1 MFEFS
6 RFSLRRLLLI
16 LLVASATIIGG
27 AALRLPTDN
36 TVYAQTG
43 APGSPTGISIRPA
56 TRGYPD
62 RWPLMFT
69 WTRNKVN
76 WWNHSWR
83 MTKLPSSTLYFYEEA
98 EPVARLTRIL
108 VAESDSTFLARFDYN
123 LHTFTQSKTIPK
135 IIYTSHHTFEQT
147 NTIAEFVPEG
157 VAGFTEFT
165 KGRVVFPYTGSNS
178 DFLHVLVHENAHI
191 HMIHK
196 LKHVFKAN
204 GINDISKLLPTI
216 WFAEGLA
223 EYESMGLDPETGR
236 HRMDTETEMYMR
248 DAVLND
254 RFPTIR
260 DMRLYPDWERV
271 YKYGHALVQYMGA
284 QYGEDRIHDLLSN
297 WHHIFRNR
305 NSFSWL
311 RRRPLDTF
319 DPLSPGVEYHD
330 PPFIW
335 AGENEVPVSF
345 RDGRWIAHS
354 TSGPVDSLEGSA
366 VDDLVSLSE
375 NIQLDDRWYRI
386 IYTSGG
392 NPAFYHP
399 DHGKALSWEGR
410 NATSVIRRKKEA
422 FEDSAYNLMSFEK
435 LVEWW
440 YDIELEQLSEQWHD
454 ATRAY
459 YQPWLA
465 ERSSVKDMVSISQGA
480 PELWPTV
487 SRDGKLVFYKAFH
500 DDYVFTLLV
509 MDLETGDTI
518 ELASENTPETE
529 SIHILGEGGDLW
541 PVGDGMY
548 RAVYTAQY
556 RDRDIIY
563 FQDLVRGEDG
573 SLELIGSRR
582 IGFDPIASDIIAIS
596 GVRFT
601 SDHDKI
607 VFSGLG
613 LNGMQ
618 DIFLADLT
626 ERRIEQRLTEDLASD
641 RMPVMWNDHIIF
653 ASDRSSPST
662 TFAYHLFSYD
672 LETGQI
678 HQLTDSSGDE
688 LNPHLSSDGSRLF
701 FQSDASGVSNIYEWI
716 ENEDPIQLT
725 DVTTGVFAPS
735 AVGPD
740 TLLVSAFYDGEYRL
754 RLVPI
759 NRAIDR
765 GGVSPDLEQKIGA
778 DFITEMTLTGM
789 RVPWDAES
797 ISAADQLASIPMES
811 TPYRPAFSL
820 DDFYA
825 SSEFGGARSYN
836 ASVFGSEIRFSDI
849 LGNHMV
855 GAAVWN
861 GPRRG
866 LNDLSWVLTYW
877 NQRNRMKLGGSI
889 FKTSGIYF
897 NLARQDFYI
906 RERAGFNT
914 QLNFPFNQFSD
925 LDLFLGIATERRRL
939 GTVDGSIKFRQ
950 LEVGIGY
957 TRDVA
962 SWGPAGP
969 RRGWIFSAFFDQI
982 FNASDKFSTFTRY
995 LVTDIR
1001 GYYPLQRYIV
1011 AAGRAAWGTSTGT
1024 EPEFFFLGGGF
1035 FLRGYWNLYS
1045 LYGSSY
1051 ELVNTELRLQPM
1063 EILGID
1069 APKMFQQRGWPIQFV
1084 LYAEGART
1092 EWNGGRLGPLGSAG
1106 VSLRLTLALPFLIEY
1121 AWYKKN
1127 FWEKDGQRDQG
1138 VVVTLLF

>member
-1 MFEFS
+1 M
-6 RFSLRRLLLI
+6 RLLLI
-16 LLVASATIIGG
+16 LLIASATIIGE
-27 AALRLPTDN
+27 AALTLPTDN
-36 TVYAQTG
+36 AVYAQTG
-43 APGSPTGISIRPA
+43 APGSPTGIAIRPA
-56 TRGYPD
+56 SRGYSD

-76 WWNHSWR
+76 WWNLTWR
-83 MTKLPSSTLYFYEEA
+83 SIELPSSTLYFYQEA
-98 EPVARLTRIL
+98 EPVARMARIL
-108 VAESDSTFLARFDYN
+108 VAESDSTFEATFDYN
-123 LHTFTQSKTIPK
+123 LQTYTASKTIPK

-147 NTIAEFVPEG
+147 NTIAEYVPEG

-204 GINDISKLLPTI
+204 GINDSSKLLPTI

-223 EYESMGLDPETGR
+223 EYESKGKDAETGR
-236 HRMDTETEMYMR
+236 HRMDHETEMYMR
-248 DAVLND
+248 DAVIND

-260 DMRLYPDWERV
+260 EMRLYPDWERV

-305 NSFSWL
+305 NSFNWL
-311 RRRPLDTF
+311 RRRPLDSF
-319 DPLSPGVEYHD
+319 DPLNPGVEYHD

-335 AGENEVPVSF
+335 AGENEIPVSV
-345 RDGRWIAHS
+345 RDGRWMAHS
-354 TSGPVDSLEGSA
+354 TSGLVDSLEGSA
-366 VDDLVSLSE
+366 VGDLVSLSE
-375 NIQLDDRWYRI
+375 NIQLDDQWYRI

-392 NPAFYHP
+392 NPAFYNP
-399 DHGKALSWEGR
+399 DHGQVLNWEGR
-410 NATSVIRRKKEA
+410 GAASVIRRKKEA
-422 FEDSAYNLMSFEK
+422 FEKSAYNLMSFEK

-440 YDIELEQLSEQWHD
+440 YDIELKQLSEEWHE
-454 ATRAY
+454 ATKAY

-465 ERSSVKDMVSISQGA
+465 ERASVKDMVTVSQGA

-487 SRDGKLVFYKAFH
+487 SRDGKLVFYKALQ
-500 DDYVFTLLV
+500 DDYAFTILV
-509 MDLETGDTI
+509 MDLETGNTI
-518 ELASENTPETE
+518 ELATENTPETE
-529 SIHILGEGGDLW
+529 SIHILIEGGDLW
-541 PVGDGMY
+541 LIGDSMY

-573 SLELIGSRR
+573 SLELIGSRKT
-582 IGFDPIASDIIAIS
+582 GFDPITSDIVAIS

-601 SDHDKI
+601 SDHDRI
-607 VFSGLG
+607 VFSGMG
-613 LNGMQ
+613 LNGLQ

-626 ERRIEQRLTEDLASD
+626 EGRIERRLTEDLASD
-641 RMPVMWNDHIIF
+641 RMPVMWNDHIVF

-678 HQLTDSSGDE
+678 YQLTDSAGDE
-688 LNPHLSSDGSRLF
+688 LNPQLSSDGSRLF
-701 FQSDASGVSNIYEWI
+701 FQSNASGVSNIYEWT
-716 ENEDPIQLT
+716 EDEDPIQLT
-725 DVTTGVFAPS
+725 DVTTGVFTPS
-735 AVGPD
+735 IAGPD
-740 TLLVSAFYDGEYRL
+740 TILVSGFYNGEYRL
-754 RLVPI
+754 NLIPI
-759 NRAIDR
+759 APATDLS
-765 GGVSPDLEQKIGA
+765 GATPDLEQRIGA
-778 DFITEMTLTGM
+778 YFVAEKTLTCM
-789 RVPWDAES
+789 RVLWDAES

-811 TPYRPAFSL
+811 IPYRPSFSL

-825 SSEFGGARSYN
+825 SSEFGGSRSYN
-836 ASVFGSEIRFSDI
+836 TSVFGSEIRFSDI
-849 LGNHMV
+849 LGNYMV

-866 LNDLSWVLTYW
+866 LDDLSWVLTYW
-877 NQRNRMKLGGSI
+877 NQHNRMKLGGSV

-906 RERAGFNT
+906 RERAGFNF
-914 QLNFPFNQFSD
+914 QFNFPFNQFSD

-969 RRGWIFSAFFDQI
+969 HRGWVFSAFFDQI
-982 FNASDKFSTFTRY
+982 FDASDRFSTFTRY
-995 LVTDIR
+995 LVADIR
-1001 GYYPLQRYIV
+1001 GYFPLHRYVV
-1011 AAGRAAWGTSTGT
+1011 AAGRAAWGSSTGT

-1051 ELVNTELRLQPM
+1051 ELVNTELRMQPL
-1063 EILGID
+1063 EILGMK
-1069 APKMFQQRGWPIQFV
+1069 APKMFAQRGWPIQFV

-1121 AWYKKN
+1121 AWYKRN
-1127 FWEKDGQRDQG
+1127 FWERDGQRDQG